1 MANHIAKV
9 DIVKLACSQR
19 LEGGRMGRTSILAL
33 VLLLSAACLQ
43 AQDAPPAGNPSDHP
57 TSAHASTVQGCLQGS
72 NGSFTVTDKS
82 GSTYEIQGDTS
93 TLSKHLGHEVQITGT
108 TSTTSS
114 EKGESAGGTSSATEQ
129 QIIHLQDVKHVSKTC
144 KSGKTA
150 KD

>member
-1 MANHIAKV
+1 
-9 DIVKLACSQR
+9 
-19 LEGGRMGRTSILAL
+19 MGRISILAL
-33 VLLLSAACLQ
+33 VLLLSAVCLHG
-43 AQDAPPAGNPSDHP
+43 QDAPPAGNPSDHT

-82 GSTYEIQGDTS
+82 GSAYEIQGDTS
-93 TLSKHLGHEVQITGT
+93 TLAKHLGHEVQITGT
-108 TSTTSS
+108 TSTPGSD
-114 EKGESAGGTSSATEQ
+114 KGEPSGGTSSATGQ